1 MTVHPF
7 ACPST
12 VTPSDEALREYTPPR
27 SKRGDA
33 DTGLRGALM
42 LFSACANQLCAVRP
56 RERAGGVQVGVRWVT
71 KLPPAACQSC
81 DDM

>member
-1 MTVHPF
+1 
-7 ACPST
+7 
-12 VTPSDEALREYTPPR
+12 
-27 SKRGDA
+27 
-33 DTGLRGALM
+33 M